1 MSDVLKQ
8 WEKRVIAFQMI
19 YVYIVRDKQ
28 ELDFASKYDNV
39 DDNVLKIVDY
49 AIKHLDDIKEQIK
62 PYIKQGWTWNRLLN
76 IDKAIL
82 VEAIAES
89 KVFETDKSIIIDQA
103 VVTAKNFSDE
113 SSYKFINYIL
123 DKIL

>member
-19 YVYIVRDKQ
+19 YVYIVRDNQ
-28 ELDFASKYDNV
+28 ELDFASKYENV
-39 DDNVLKIVDY
+39 DDDVLKIVDY
-49 AIKHLDDIKEQIK
+49 AIKNLDDIKQEIQ

-76 IDKAIL
+76 VDKAIL
-82 VEAIAES
+82 VEAVAE
-89 KVFETDKSIIIDQA
+89 KATFDTDKNIIIDQA
-103 VVTAKNFSDE
+103 VVTAKNYSDE